1 MEGDNEALSGAVA
14 LAGRMIDA
22 KAITDGAGVAKAIE
36 TLFDTLRGLQGE
48 RLAARDK
55 TAGKVGKLNPAIDVA
70 DFKGK
75 EWRFVP
81 CLECG
86 AKCDDLGAHL
96 QKKHGMVWAAY
107 KDKWE
112 AFAFANGF
120 ELLKLSG
127 RLSAK
132 RSDTAK
138 ANGLGQAADKP
149 RDEDE
154 ETAQE
159 PVDILTLL
167 ERVGEALA
175 KNPRR
180 RAALS
185 NVARAGGFAD
195 NGVLRE
201 AIGEGFNSLCGL
213 ITIEDEEGGKSW
225 VKLNALQ
232 A

>member
-1 MEGDNEALSGAVA
+1 MDGDKGTLDCAVA
-14 LAGRMIDA
+14 LAGRMIDQGEKDA
-22 KAITDGAGVAKAIE
+22 KKISAAIE

-55 TAGKVGKLNPAIDVA
+55 TAGKVGKLTPALDVGEH
-70 DFKGK
+70 KGQ

-86 AKCDDLGAHL
+86 AKVKDLTAHL
-96 QKKHGMVWAAY
+96 QKKHGLVWAAY

-112 AFAFANGF
+112 GYAAAQGF
-120 ELLKLSG
+120 ELLKVSG
-127 RLSAK
+127 ALSAK

-138 ANGLGQAADKP
+138 ANGLGQAGK
-149 RDEDE
+149 EDE
-154 ETAQE
+154 EPESVE

-195 NGVLRE
+195 NGVLRQ
-201 AIGEGFNSLCGL
+201 AIGAGFNSLCGL